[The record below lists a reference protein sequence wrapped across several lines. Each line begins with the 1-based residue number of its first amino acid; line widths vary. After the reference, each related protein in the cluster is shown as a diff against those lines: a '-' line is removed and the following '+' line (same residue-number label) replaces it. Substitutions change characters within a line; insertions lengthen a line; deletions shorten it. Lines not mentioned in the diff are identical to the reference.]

1 MASFSIEIADEDVS
15 RVLDAMAANYKWR
28 ENVSNPDYIEGGV
41 DPESIPN
48 PESKAM
54 FANRMVRGFL
64 SENVSAYEMAK
75 AQQQASENL
84 DTSININDP
93 QV

>member
-1 MASFSIEIADEDVS
+1 MANFSIEIADEDVS
-15 RVLDAMAANYKWR
+15 RVLDAMAANYRWSA
-28 ENVSNPDYIEGGV
+28 EVSNPSYVEGGAE
-41 DPESIPN
+41 PELIPN

-54 FANRMVRGFL
+54 FANLMVRRFL
-64 SENVSAYEMAK
+64 SENVTSYETAK

-84 DTSININDP
+84 DTSISTNDP